1 MLNRYRGL
9 RGFLAFASPLP
20 RYAAY
25 TFGVGSKSPT
35 HSQRG
40 DDRYAEEF
48 EGAELPLKYAKP
60 TMSPLLALP
69 EPSGDRKPEVVFWK

>member
-9 RGFLAFASPLP
+9 RGFFAFASPLP
-20 RYAAY
+20 RYEAY

-40 DDRYAEEF
+40 DDRLALEF
-48 EGAELPLKYAKP
+48 EGA
-60 TMSPLLALP
+60 
-69 EPSGDRKPEVVFWK
+69 